1 MMSWLIILPVIFPL
15 CGTFFLYLFRKHN
28 RIVTAVSWAT
38 SGFGVIV
45 SILLM
50 HRVYIL
56 GPQAISLGSWPA
68 PFGVVFAADLLSAAM
83 VAVTWLIGLGVVVYA
98 AADLNSNPHIHAFIC

>member
-28 RIVTAVSWAT
+28 RAVTAVSWAT
-38 SGFGVIV
+38 SGLGVIV

-83 VAVTWLIGLGVVVYA
+83 VCVTWVIGLGWLFMLRQTLVPI
-98 AADLNSNPHIHAFIC
+98 PHTHAFIC